1 MAWTAAFMALAPA
14 AAWAELAQNAQTATA
29 GGAESAEHAQALPG
43 SFEFVDGDGL
53 LRTAG
58 SYAPAV
64 VAVYFGYSNC
74 PDICPAVLAKLAAA
88 REEAGADPASFKV
101 LFVTIDPK
109 RDTRVSLRQYLQLF
123 GEGFIGARA
132 LPSELRAVAASFGAH
147 FDAIETDRGIIS
159 ISHSEDVY
167 LLDHAGALAQ
177 VLPGEATLSEF
188 VDTIASLVENA
199 KAS

>member
-1 MAWTAAFMALAPA
+1 MALPAACLALLPA
-14 AAWAELAQNAQTATA
+14 AAGADLAQNAQSGTA
-29 GGAESAEHAQALPG
+29 GETDSAEQAQALPA

-88 REEAGADPASFKV
+88 RQEAGVDSASFKV
-101 LFVTIDPK
+101 LFVTVDPK

-132 LPSELRAVAASFGAH
+132 LPSGLHATAASFGAH
-147 FDAIETDRGIIS
+147 FEAIETDRGIIS
-159 ISHSEDVY
+159 ISHTEDVY
-167 LLDHAGALAQ
+167 LLDPDGSLAQ
-177 VLPGEATLSEF
+177 VLPGDATLSEF
-188 VDTIASLVENA
+188 VDSIASLVENA